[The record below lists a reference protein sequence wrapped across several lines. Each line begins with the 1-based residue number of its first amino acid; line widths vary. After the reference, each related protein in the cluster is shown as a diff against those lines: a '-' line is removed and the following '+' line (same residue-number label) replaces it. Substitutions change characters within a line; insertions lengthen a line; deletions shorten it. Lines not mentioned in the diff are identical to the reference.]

1 MRKYTQ
7 KELREYIRLKLA
19 RDLTTVDPE
28 ELPRHYE
35 KIGYS
40 RGIYGLN
47 GGLVQ
52 DKDTGEFN
60 PEQDGPEDIEGYSI
74 YCTSYKVQE
83 EIAAYEGVKPE
94 EVKLYE
100 FSGFSKI
107 PVYKAV

>member
-40 RGIYGLN
+40 RGSCQTVRREIIPGQYVGLFC
-47 GGLVQ
+47 GLLP
-52 DKDTGEFN
+52 GSSF
-60 PEQDGPEDIEGYSI
+60 P
-74 YCTSYKVQE
+74 YC
-83 EIAAYEGVKPE
+83 GRR
-94 EVKLYE
+94 L
-100 FSGFSKI
+100 
-107 PVYKAV
+107 

>member
-40 RGIYGLN
+40 RGIYGP
-47 GGLVQ
+47 VHQ
-52 DKDTGEFN
+52 KHH
-60 PEQDGPEDIEGYSI
+60 
-74 YCTSYKVQE
+74 
-83 EIAAYEGVKPE
+83 KPPFPFR
-94 EVKLYE
+94 V
-100 FSGFSKI
+100 GRWTI
-107 PVYKAV
+107 

>member
-35 KIGYS
+35 KIGY
-40 RGIYGLN
+40 
-47 GGLVQ
+47 
-52 DKDTGEFN
+52 
-60 PEQDGPEDIEGYSI
+60 
-74 YCTSYKVQE
+74 KVQE